1 MSPCEFGFVPHH
13 PLGPLSLEFRLS
25 IVPAFDSSV
34 DNPQFWFFQKFEFK
48 EQFDSSFFNW
58 KKKELKNLKEPM
70 VLMKGI
76 SKGSCVFRVVLS
88 FVIIY

>member
-13 PLGPLSLEFRLS
+13 PLGPLSLEFRLALCLHL
-25 IVPAFDSSV
+25 ILLLIIPSSG
-34 DNPQFWFFQKFEFK
+34 FFQKFEFK